1 MGAPGC
7 FLRFDSTRF
16 VTNGFAH
23 GISGSPSCLGRPFDL
38 YKANVSEEE
47 LQLATSLEEKL
58 GMKMVARRKLTL
70 SDGETERCI
79 IAFEKYQD
87 PAIKLPRKTGIAQKR
102 PLKP

>member
-1 MGAPGC
+1 MIC
-7 FLRFDSTRF
+7 
-16 VTNGFAH
+16 
-23 GISGSPSCLGRPFDL
+23 

-58 GMKMVARRKLTL
+58 GMKMVARRELTL

-79 IAFEKYQD
+79 IVFEKYQD

>member
-1 MGAPGC
+1 
-7 FLRFDSTRF
+7 
-16 VTNGFAH
+16 
-23 GISGSPSCLGRPFDL
+23 
-38 YKANVSEEE
+38 
-47 LQLATSLEEKL
+47 
-58 GMKMVARRKLTL
+58 MKMVARRKLTL